1 MKKAEEKTVL
11 VFVDEIAKILLCDL
25 ECQIDSIG
33 KADMPIVH
41 VLDSEKSY
49 YGDLTENEVAFFK
62 EEKPESLSIWL
73 ERSGEEVF
81 DCVSRPSES
90 GLLENLF
97 QSELLKRF
105 KAYAAALQELGVK
118 ELELCAD
125 ETSIENYDAD
135 EDSDYGA
142 SLDVPVASAK
152 GEYHDEGGDTS
163 AFRQEVQ
170 KAFKVKFDCAVI
182 VDVDSLKPQL
192 EKDGFWTD
200 DVVQAI
206 VRARKQGRELEHVE
220 MKISANVS
228 REVSTKFKRAAK
240 LEAEAKTWQV
250 SGSANASQSGNV
262 KALSSLAQSLSVIVS
277 TGFSSADG
285 KAKRKGKAIAD
296 DIEET
301 EDVEVADPE
310 VKQIASLS
318 ETPAKKLAN
327 VPTCPACGASVSAKA
342 KFCSECGSPL
352 ARKCATCGTELN
364 PGMKFCP
371 ECGAKI

>member
-11 VFVDEIAKILLCDL
+11 VFADEIAKILLCDM

-41 VLDSEKSY
+41 VLDSGKSY
-49 YGDLTENEVAFFK
+49 YGDLTENEVAFFE
-62 EEKPESLSIWL
+62 EEKPENFSIWL
-73 ERSGEEVF
+73 ERPGEEVF
-81 DCVSRPSES
+81 DCVSRLSEP
-90 GLLENLF
+90 GLLETLF
-97 QSELLKRF
+97 KSELLKRF

-125 ETSIENYDAD
+125 ESSVETYDEG
-135 EDSDYGA
+135 EDSDYGG

-152 GEYHDEGGDTS
+152 GEYQDEEEVTS
-163 AFRQEVQ
+163 AFRQEIQ
-170 KAFKVKFDCAVI
+170 KSFKVKFDRAII
-182 VDVDSLKPQL
+182 VDVDSLKPQF
-192 EKDGFWTD
+192 EKAGFWTD
-200 DVVQAI
+200 EVVQAI

-228 REVSTKFKRAAK
+228 GEISNKFKKAAK

-301 EDVEVADPE
+301 EDVEVAEAE
-310 VKQIASLS
+310 VKQIAEVS

-352 ARKCATCGTELN
+352 ARKCSSCGSELK
-364 PGMKFCP
+364 PGM
-371 ECGAKI
+371 